1 MNPKGSRLV
10 VLFAL
15 LSVLS
20 ACASGPRPQV
30 SRPEVPD
37 IPMHPPVERDGS
49 LFQPQRGT
57 LAMFTDRRPQQAGDI
72 ITIDLNEQVSASK
85 NSAANGTRSSSA
97 SFMAGDLSEALQT
110 LGDYNFGLSG
120 ESEFSGTG
128 AAEANNTFSGT
139 ITVTVREVLPNGNL
153 FVSGEKQIAINQGTE
168 YIRFSGI
175 VDPHS
180 ISARN
185 SVPSSEVASARI
197 EYLGDGYVNDMQRM
211 SWLQRMLLW
220 LSPF

>member
-1 MNPKGSRLV
+1 MLLALV
-10 VLFAL
+10 
-15 LSVLS
+15 SILS

-30 SRPEVPD
+30 SRPEVPE
-37 IPMHPPVERDGS
+37 IPAHPPVERDGS
-49 LFQPQRGT
+49 LYQPQRGP
-57 LAMFTDRRPQQAGDI
+57 LALFTDRRPQQAGDI

-97 SFMAGDLSEALQT
+97 SFTPGELSEALQT

-120 ESEFSGTG
+120 DSEFSGTG

-139 ITVTVREVLPNGNL
+139 ITVIVREVLPNGNL

-175 VDPHS
+175 VDPQS

-197 EYLGDGYVNDMQRM
+197 EYLGDGYVNEMQRM
-211 SWLQRMLLW
+211 GWLQRMFLW